1 MVIST
6 LILSTISRTGV
17 KLLYDPSRKYAGYQK
32 RNIVNS
38 KKNLEIRL
46 VAVVHKASHMVY
58 IKNFLNLCSPTPDN
72 TLVADVLHL
81 RELIGRTTPIFI
93 SHRLQQRKG
102 STHNY
107 SGDFVVTFDLFE
119 RDHAGLATVNTYT
132 AISPPTFM
140 PEDVCYLALDKNAA
154 IIILPFH
161 VRWELNGSIESED
174 NNVRL
179 LNSKVLERA
188 PCSIGILVNRAS
200 TTTNISNAYKVAMI
214 FLGGPD
220 DREAL
225 CLAKRFSKNVDNT
238 LFVYRLRSCDHDIT
252 GWEQM
257 IDDEELRE
265 VRGAYVKLENVKYE
279 EKTIED
285 ASQTTSFIKEIA
297 NNKFDFIIVGRR
309 YGLKSPQTTGLENW
323 TEYPELGV
331 IGDLL
336 ASRDMKSKASILVV
350 QQQQQTKSISS

>member
-119 RDHAGLATVNTYT
+119 RDYAGSATVNTYT
-132 AISPPTFM
+132 AISPPAFM

>member
-32 RNIVNS
+32 RNIMNS

-46 VAVVHKASHMVY
+46 VAVVHKASHMVH

-119 RDHAGLATVNTYT
+119 RDYAGSATVNTYT
-132 AISPPTFM
+132 AISPPVFM

-161 VRWELNGSIESED
+161 VRWELDGSIESED

-265 VRGAYVKLENVKYE
+265 VRGAHVKLENVKYE